1 MTLPISRR
9 IALTGLAGMSA
20 AALASCGGVTDPGR
34 GRPSAAIDPL
44 ADPPPPP
51 ASPAPPP
58 PGGPTI
64 GTGNVKVALV
74 LPLGGTGQAASAA
87 ASLRNAADLAISEFQ
102 NPDVT
107 ILVKDDR
114 GTADGA
120 REAATAAL
128 AEGAELVLG
137 PLFAPAVAATGTIA
151 RGQNKPVIGFSTD
164 ASVASRGVYL
174 LSFLPQ
180 NEVERVLDYAA
191 GQGRRSFAALVPD
204 TTYGSVVEGAFREAA
219 ARRGVRVAGLERY
232 PPGQPAASV
241 TRLQPL
247 FSGQIDAILIPAPGD
262 DLPAIGSALQ
272 GAGFSASRIKPL
284 GTGLWNDP
292 RVAGIPA
299 IQGGWFASPD
309 TAGYTAF
316 AGRYR
321 ARFGSDPTRIATL
334 AYDGVSLA
342 AALARTQGPARYSE
356 ASLLSPM
363 GFAGVDGVFR
373 FRPDGTNERA
383 LAVNEVRGEG
393 PVAVSP
399 APKAFGSAG

>member
-1 MTLPISRR
+1 M
-9 IALTGLAGMSA
+9 TGLLGGSA
-20 AALASCGGVTDPGR
+20 AGLASCGGVMDPGR

-44 ADPPPPP
+44 ADPP
-51 ASPAPPP
+51 AAPAPSA
-58 PGGPTI
+58 GPTI
-64 GTGNVKVALV
+64 GTGAVKVALI
-74 LPLGGTGQAASAA
+74 LPLGASGQAASAA
-87 ASLRNAADLAISEFQ
+87 TSLRNAADLAMAEFQ
-102 NPDVT
+102 NPDLT

-128 AEGAELVLG
+128 AEGAELILG
-137 PLFAPAVAATGTIA
+137 PLFASAVAAAGTVA
-151 RGQNKPVIGFSTD
+151 KAQGRPVIGFSTD
-164 ASVASRGVYL
+164 AGVASRGVYL

-180 NEVERVLDYAA
+180 NEVDRVIDYAA
-191 GQGRRSFAALVPD
+191 AQGRRSFAALVPD

-219 ARRGVRVAGLERY
+219 ARRGIRVAGLERY
-232 PPGQPAASV
+232 APGQPAAAV
-241 TRLQPL
+241 TRLAPL

-272 GAGFSASRIKPL
+272 SAGFSPGRVKPL

-292 RVAGIPA
+292 RAAGVAA
-299 IQGGWFASPD
+299 IQGGWFASPEI
-309 TAGYTAF
+309 AGFTAF

-321 ARFGSDPTRIATL
+321 ARFNAEPTRIATL
-334 AYDGVSLA
+334 AYDAVSLA
-342 AALARTQGPARYSE
+342 AALARMQGTPRYSE
-356 ASLLSPM
+356 AALLAPT

-393 PVAVSP
+393 TAVISP
-399 APKAFGSAG
+399 APKAFG

>member
-1 MTLPISRR
+1 M
-9 IALTGLAGMSA
+9 
-20 AALASCGGVTDPGR
+20 DPGR

-44 ADPPPPP
+44 ADPP
-51 ASPAPPP
+51 AAPAPSA
-58 PGGPTI
+58 GPTI
-64 GTGNVKVALV
+64 GTGAVKVALI
-74 LPLGGTGQAASAA
+74 LPLGASGQAASAA
-87 ASLRNAADLAISEFQ
+87 TSLRNAADLAMAEFQ
-102 NPDVT
+102 NPDLT

-128 AEGAELVLG
+128 AEGAELILG
-137 PLFAPAVAATGTIA
+137 PLFASAVAAAGTVA
-151 RGQNKPVIGFSTD
+151 KAQGRPVIGFSTD
-164 ASVASRGVYL
+164 AGVASRGVYL

-180 NEVERVLDYAA
+180 NEVDRVIDYAA
-191 GQGRRSFAALVPD
+191 AQGRRSFAALVPD

-219 ARRGVRVAGLERY
+219 ARRGIRVAGLERY
-232 PPGQPAASV
+232 APGQPAAAV
-241 TRLQPL
+241 TRLAPL

-272 GAGFSASRIKPL
+272 SAGFSPGRVKPL

-292 RVAGIPA
+292 RAAGVAA
-299 IQGGWFASPD
+299 IQGGWFASPEI
-309 TAGYTAF
+309 AGFTAF

-321 ARFGSDPTRIATL
+321 ARFNAEPTRIATL
-334 AYDGVSLA
+334 AYDAVSLA
-342 AALARTQGPARYSE
+342 AALARMQGTPRYSE
-356 ASLLSPM
+356 AALLAPT

-393 PVAVSP
+393 TAVISP
-399 APKAFGSAG
+399 APKAFG